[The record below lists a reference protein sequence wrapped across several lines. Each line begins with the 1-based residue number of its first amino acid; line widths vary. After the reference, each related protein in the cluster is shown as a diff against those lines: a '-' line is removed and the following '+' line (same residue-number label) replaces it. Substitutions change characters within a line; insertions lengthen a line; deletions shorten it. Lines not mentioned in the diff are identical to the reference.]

1 MSVIDEL
8 SHLLLNSL
16 TLPYISLMSTKSA
29 SLKARNWKR
38 KQNSLNF
45 IQISIVVFL
54 ACVSFIYC
62 AFFYSFIIDVEK
74 PSKSHSISIQKDA
87 ASISSKLSYHKDK
100 TPTSLI
106 LPNEDAFTQT
116 LKQCTERSC
125 KRFNPDETRPNLK
138 RVAYIHT
145 GTKAS
150 LELFNV
156 MKEAF
161 RLVDIEKNIDLIKT
175 SHVPALGYGK
185 SHGWTQIIRVMH
197 SPLLLET
204 LETMEFHKGQKIQLQ
219 EATDLSIA
227 TQGMRQIVRH
237 HCRLSQV
244 AAHTAL
250 YNIDLTSDDISKRV
264 MQMMEEIL
272 GKDLKS
278 SGLNSFLEKA
288 MPNISKMNS
297 KHSVDTEYMNAF
309 TNILQDELDSTNGL
323 KKWPCRS
330 FWDINEITQDATKLA
345 QEFVPECNAEFVK
358 CTVQFDVCEM
368 NGGAKKCKKK

>member
-1 MSVIDEL
+1 
-8 SHLLLNSL
+8 
-16 TLPYISLMSTKSA
+16 MSTKAA

-45 IQISIVVFL
+45 IQLSIVVFL

-74 PSKSHSISIQKDA
+74 PSKAHTISSQKDTV
-87 ASISSKLSYHKDK
+87 STLSHLSHHKDK
-100 TPTSLI
+100 THTSLK
-106 LPNEDAFTQT
+106 LPNEDSFTQT
-116 LKQCTERSC
+116 LKQCTEKSC
-125 KRFNPDETRPNLK
+125 KRFNPDETIPNLK

-150 LELFNV
+150 TELFNI

-161 RLVDIEKNIDLIKT
+161 RQVDVEKNIDLIKT

-185 SHGWTQIIRVMH
+185 SHGWTQIIRVMP

-204 LETMEFHKGQKIQLQ
+204 LETMEFHKGQKLQLQ
-219 EATDLSIA
+219 QATDLSIA

-250 YNIDLTSDDISKRV
+250 YNIDLTSGDILKRV
-264 MQMMEEIL
+264 MHVMEEIL
-272 GKDLKS
+272 GSDLKS
-278 SGLNSFLEKA
+278 SGLNSFLETS
-288 MPNISKMNS
+288 MPNVSKMNAQY
-297 KHSVDTEYMNAF
+297 SVNAEYMDAF
-309 TNILQDELDSTNGL
+309 TSTLQDELDSTNGL

-330 FWDINEITQDATKLA
+330 FWDINEITQDAKNLA
-345 QEFVPECNAEFVK
+345 QEFVPECDAEFVK